1 MLSQENRKKIIQTG
15 LYKREIDRRTRTG
28 SSEEPFWCT
37 NWTFIPRIN
46 EDEVVMIDSYYQSY
60 QNSIHYYIDDK
71 NIQDFKLIFDF
82 DDVEEVPERL
92 YLEYDDEDRYRVSC
106 DSGGRRYPKHFVK
119 KSASP
124 SKERQLEYIDLEID
138 SYERKLRYLKEKRE
152 SLVR

>member
-15 LYKREIDRRTRTG
+15 LYKRKIDWSRVIG
-28 SSEEPFWCT
+28 SEPYWCT
-37 NWTFIPRIN
+37 NWTFIPQIN

-60 QNSIHYYIDDK
+60 QYSIHYYIDDK
-71 NIQDFKLIFDF
+71 NIQDFELIFDF

-92 YLEYDDEDRYRVSC
+92 YREYDDEDRYRVSC
-106 DSGGRRYPKHFVK
+106 DSGGRSYPKHFVK

-124 SKERQLEYIDLEID
+124 SKERQLEYIYLEID

>member
-15 LYKREIDRRTRTG
+15 LYAREIDKRTRTG
-28 SSEEPFWCT
+28 ASTYPYWCT
-37 NWTFIPRIN
+37 NWTFFPQIN
-46 EDEVVMIDSYYQSY
+46 EDEVVMIDSYYKSY
-60 QNSIHYYIDDK
+60 QHNIHYYIDDK

-82 DDVEEVPERL
+82 NDVREVEQTTYQEYADD
-92 YLEYDDEDRYRVSC
+92 DRYQVAC

-124 SKERQLEYIDLEID
+124 SKERQLECIDLEID